1 MGRVHRGKQVFQ
13 RDYLRL
19 RIAERQKMVV
29 ETVNEYCP
37 SDCVYR
43 MSFDFET
50 DYCAYCL
57 VEHEVRGCPVS
68 KCSRYRVGNKKVVI
82 DGATLNYRWI
92 IRDDEDI

>member
-1 MGRVHRGKQVFQ
+1 
-13 RDYLRL
+13 
-19 RIAERQKMVV
+19 
-29 ETVNEYCP
+29 
-37 SDCVYR
+37 